1 MTTIGKMTGVIGPPG
16 TGKSE
21 LIARAEE
28 WARKNK
34 KRIAVACVPF
44 GEKESYPENDIFVVK
59 TFDDIGWAP
68 LTNDFKADA
77 YMALYKWLGNLR
89 QVDDIGLVAVD
100 TFSEVTHLAMHDV
113 LSTYSTGDPSE
124 PGHGAAYIGHNRRI
138 MDLKQ
143 QLERLTLAGKH
154 VVCTFHGEMREMAGK
169 GKAEEKVTMKS
180 QNRGDKV
187 LTWDDQYVPAM
198 LSAIREKIPG
208 WFSLWLFASCAG
220 VGTGAKYTVSSLPV
234 EGVPAKRR
242 KNMQLTLKPPMT
254 EAAMPNDFSFLMEA
268 LGL

>member
-1 MTTIGKMTGVIGPPG
+1 MTNIGKMIGVIGPPG

-21 LIARAEE
+21 FIARAEE
-28 WARKNK
+28 WAKKNS
-34 KRIAVACVPF
+34 KRIAVACIPF
-44 GEKESYPENDIFVVK
+44 GEKESYPESDLFVVK

-68 LTNDFKADA
+68 QDNKFKADA
-77 YMALYKWLGNLR
+77 FMKLYRWLGNVAK
-89 QVDDIGLVAVD
+89 VDDIGLVAVD
-100 TFSEVTHLAMHDV
+100 TFSEVTHLAMHDT
-113 LSTYSTGDPSE
+113 LETYATGDPSE

-143 QLERLTLAGKH
+143 QLERLCLAGKH

-180 QNRGDKV
+180 QNGDKV

-198 LSAIREKIPG
+198 LSAIREKVPG

-220 VGTGAKYTVSSLPV
+220 VGLGAKYTVSSLPV

-242 KNMQLTLKPPMT
+242 KNVQLTLRAPMT

>member
-1 MTTIGKMTGVIGPPG
+1 MTDIGKMIGVIGPPG

-21 LIARAEE
+21 FIARAEA

-34 KRIAVACVPF
+34 KRVAVACVPF
-44 GEKESYPENDIFVVK
+44 GEKESYPESESFVVK

-68 LTNDFKADA
+68 PGNKFKGDA
-77 YMALYKWLGNLR
+77 YMKLYRWLGNLAKL
-89 QVDDIGLVAVD
+89 DDIGLVAVD

-113 LSTYSTGDPSE
+113 LETYGTGDPSE

-143 QLERLTLAGKH
+143 QLERLCLAGKH

-180 QNRGDKV
+180 QNRDDKV

-208 WFSLWLFASCAG
+208 WFSLWLFASCIGAG
-220 VGTGAKYTVSSLPV
+220 AGAKYTVSSLPV

-242 KNMQLTLKPPMT
+242 KSVQLKLKPPMT
-254 EAAMPNDFSFLMEA
+254 EAAMPNDFSFMMEA